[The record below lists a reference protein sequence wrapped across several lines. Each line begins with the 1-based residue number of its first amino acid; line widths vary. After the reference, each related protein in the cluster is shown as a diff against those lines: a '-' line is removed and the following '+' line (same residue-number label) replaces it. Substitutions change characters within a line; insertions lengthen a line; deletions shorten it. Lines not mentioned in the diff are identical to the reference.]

1 MSAFLALLRE
11 KFEGSI
17 AIRIRWYGS
26 EETMKTA
33 FIERKTHREDWFGG
47 GESSAKERF
56 PLPAKHVAPFLQ
68 GTLTPA
74 GVGELLRESKFKGDI
89 DEAMR
94 LAEEVQTV
102 VREKQLRPTLRT
114 HYMRTAFQRAG
125 DATVRC
131 SLDTE
136 VEP

>member
-1 MSAFLALLRE
+1 
-11 KFEGSI
+11 
-17 AIRIRWYGS
+17 
-26 EETMKTA
+26 MKTA